1 VSIQQVRNYGTRI
14 EGCVKMMRC
23 HIKKMKTVVPVQSS
37 KDIMIPFVG
46 GLSDFS
52 SVLPVEDAACTTHL
66 RSALRPVSCRVS
78 D

>member
-1 VSIQQVRNYGTRI
+1 
-14 EGCVKMMRC
+14 MMRC
-23 HIKKMKTVVPVQSS
+23 HIKKMKTVVAVQSS
-37 KDIMIPFVG
+37 KGIMIPFVA

-52 SVLPVEDAACTTHL
+52 SVLLAEDAAYTTHL